1 MNGWKK
7 ENITQLVLT
16 LMILLAGGVMVAF
29 VDIPAEAI
37 SWELLAGAYEPSLD
51 VDEDS
56 GAPGSIF
63 AFTGIGYPPNSQAV
77 VYVNGRPVGSLMTDA
92 GGMATFTLNTT
103 GAAEGEYNVTLEV
116 DINASATESIELRA
130 GEPTVT
136 PPPGFEGPN
145 FSMLTVTTYLS
156 AIFGN

>member
-16 LMILLAGGVMVAF
+16 LMILLSGGVMVAF

-63 AFTGIGYPPNSQAV
+63 AFTGSGYPPNSQAV
-77 VYVNGRPVGSLMTDA
+77 VYVDGRPVGSLMTDA

-103 GAAEGEYNVTLEV
+103 GAAEGAYNVTLEV

-145 FSMLTVTTYLS
+145 FNMQTLTYLS
-156 AIFGN
+156 VIVSQ

>member
-16 LMILLAGGVMVAF
+16 LMILLSGGVMVAF

-63 AFTGIGYPPNSQAV
+63 AFTGTDYPPNSQANI
-77 VYVNGRPVGSLMTDA
+77 YVNGRRVGSLMTDA
-92 GGMATFTLNTT
+92 GGMATFTLDTA
-103 GAAEGEYNVTLEV
+103 GAAEGEYSVTMEV
-116 DINASATESIELRA
+116 NINASATESIELRA
-130 GEPTVT
+130 GEPTLT

-145 FSMLTVTTYLS
+145 FSMQILTYLS
-156 AIFGN
+156 VIVGQ